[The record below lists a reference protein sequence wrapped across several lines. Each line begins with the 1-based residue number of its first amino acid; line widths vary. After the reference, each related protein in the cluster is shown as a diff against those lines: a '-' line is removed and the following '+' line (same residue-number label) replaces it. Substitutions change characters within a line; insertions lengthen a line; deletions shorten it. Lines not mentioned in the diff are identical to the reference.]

1 MSRLLANLLRW
12 ILQRLGWLVVILA
25 VLLAGSWLAAEWR
38 EREQLRAQVETQAAA
53 VEARRRE
60 IDAELRGLDARIEH
74 TERAWRDATARFAD
88 VERQAADARRAAEE
102 ARARY
107 QALERRSAWWNLLL
121 APGRIV
127 ELEQARAQYL
137 ALDQAARAWE
147 AARDRTAPRFRDS
160 PVAGLRAERET
171 RVGELAALESLL
183 AAQRE
188 RLERD
193 PRERLLAAVRARLPA
208 ALAILAGLI
217 LAPVLVKA
225 LFYFVLAPIAQR
237 LPPVRI
243 LPDAG
248 APLPPEP
255 ARSAVSVAI
264 EVGPSEELLVLPEF
278 IQSSSATAPKRT
290 RWFLNPRLP
299 FSSLAAGLVL
309 LTRIGPEGAAPT
321 RVVVSPRHEPLDEV
335 AVLELPAGAA
345 MVLQPR
351 SLAGVLKPAGMP
363 VAITR
368 HWRLASLHAWLT
380 LQLRYLAFHGPCRL
394 VLRGCRG
401 VRAEQPEPGRP
412 RLINQSATLGFSA
425 GLDYRNTRCETFVPY
440 LRGQEDLLNDV
451 FSGGP
456 GWFVYEEL
464 PTARRRGGIT
474 GRGLEGVTD
483 ALLKAFGI

>member
-25 VLLAGSWLAAEWR
+25 LLLAGSWLAGEWR
-38 EREQLRAQVETQAAA
+38 ERERLRAEYETQQMA

-60 IDAELRGLDARIEH
+60 IEGDLRDLDARIKR
-74 TERAWRDATARFAD
+74 TEREWKIAVEKFAD
-88 VERQAADARRAAEE
+88 LERQARDARLAADD
-102 ARARY
+102 ARTRY
-107 QALERRSAWWNLLL
+107 RALERESAWWDPFI

-127 ELEQARAQYL
+127 ELERARVRYL
-137 ALDQAARAWE
+137 TLDQVARSWE
-147 AARDRTAPRFRDS
+147 TARDRVAPRFRDS
-160 PVAGLRAERET
+160 PAARLQADRAART
-171 RVGELAALESLL
+171 GELAALESLL
-183 AAQRE
+183 QAQRE

-193 PRERLLAAVRARLPA
+193 PRERLVAAVRAQFPA
-208 ALAILAGLI
+208 ALAILAGLV
-217 LAPVLVKA
+217 LAPVLIKA
-225 LFYFVLAPIAQR
+225 LFYFVLAPLAQA
-237 LPPVRI
+237 LPPIRV
-243 LPDAG
+243 LPDGG
-248 APLPPEP
+248 APLPPPP
-255 ARSAVSVAI
+255 APSAVSVAI
-264 EVGPSEELLVLPEF
+264 EVGPSEELLVLPDF
-278 IQSSSATAPKRT
+278 IQSSSAVAPKRT

-335 AVLELPAGAA
+335 TVLELPAGAV
-345 MVLQPR
+345 MILQPR
-351 SLAGVLKPAGMP
+351 SLAGVVKPAGKP

-368 HWRLASLHAWLT
+368 HWRLSSLHAWLT

-412 RLINQSATLGFSA
+412 RLINQSATLGFGS
-425 GLDYRNTRCETFVPY
+425 GLDYRNTRCETFMPY

-456 GWFVYEEL
+456 GWFVYEEM
-464 PTARRRGGIT
+464 PAARRRSGIT
-474 GRGLEGVTD
+474 GRGLEGVAD
-483 ALLKAFGI
+483 AFLKAFGI